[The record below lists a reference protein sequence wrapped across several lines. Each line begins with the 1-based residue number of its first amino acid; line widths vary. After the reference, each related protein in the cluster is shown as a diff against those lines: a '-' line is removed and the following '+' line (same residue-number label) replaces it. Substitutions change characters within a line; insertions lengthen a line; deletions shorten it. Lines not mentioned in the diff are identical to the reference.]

1 MTQAVAAPDTYLS
14 DFRRFQ
20 AAVPHGEPA
29 WLRELRE
36 RALSRFAELGFP
48 TARRGNEPWKY
59 TNVAPIAEG
68 GFAYATG
75 PAPSVTADGIRS
87 GIVWEDGW
95 HNLVF
100 VNGRYS
106 PALSTAA
113 AAGGVRVGS
122 LAEAVRAEGP
132 LVRRH
137 LARHAEFQDSGF
149 TALNTAF
156 LSDGAFVHLPEDAE
170 LAAPVHLVFVSAGG
184 AAPSVS
190 HPRTL
195 VIAGANSR
203 ATVIES
209 YIGFGGARYLTN
221 AVTEIALEDGA
232 QVDHYKL
239 MLERP
244 DAFHVGTTRVDQG
257 RDSTY
262 FSLSYAKGALIGRND
277 LRVTLD
283 GPGGSSYLNGLYVT
297 AGSQHL
303 DNYINIDHAK
313 PHCTSRLY
321 YKGILD
327 GESRAVF
334 GGTVLVRPG
343 AVKTDA
349 YQEDKNLLLSEEAEV
364 DSKPSLEIY
373 ADDVKCGHGATAGT
387 VTEDAIFYMRSR
399 GLDLE
404 RASTLLI
411 QGFASDITD
420 RVRNAPL
427 RAYLERLTL
436 TALRGFKYG
445 LTS

>member
-1 MTQAVAAPDTYLS
+1 MTQAVATLDTYIS
-14 DFRRFQ
+14 DFRAFQ
-20 AAVPHGEPA
+20 AALPPGEPG

-36 RALSRFAELGFP
+36 RALSRFSELGFP

-68 GFAYATG
+68 GFAYAAG
-75 PAPSVTADGIRS
+75 PAPSVAADDIRS

-106 PALSTAA
+106 PALSTPASA
-113 AAGGVRVGS
+113 TGVRVGS
-122 LAEAVRAEGP
+122 LAEAVRAEEP
-132 LVRRH
+132 IVRRH
-137 LARHAEFQDSGF
+137 LTRLAEFQDSGF

-156 LSDGAFVHLPEDAE
+156 LRDGAFVYLPEGAE
-170 LAAPVHLVFVSAGG
+170 LATPVHLVFVSKGG

-209 YIGFGGARYLTN
+209 YIGLGGTRYFTN

-349 YQEDKNLLLSEEAEV
+349 YQEDKNLLLSETAEV

-411 QGFASDITD
+411 QGFASEITD

-436 TALRGFKYG
+436 AALRGFKYG